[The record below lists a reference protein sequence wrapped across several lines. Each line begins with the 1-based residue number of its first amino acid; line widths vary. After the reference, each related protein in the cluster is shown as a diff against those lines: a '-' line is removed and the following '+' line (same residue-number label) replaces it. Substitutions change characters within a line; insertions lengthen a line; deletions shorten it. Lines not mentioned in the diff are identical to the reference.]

1 MELRIFQVDAFA
13 EQVFQGNPA
22 AVCPLENWL
31 PDSLLQHIAAENNLA
46 ETAYFVR
53 TAQGFHLRWFTPVA
67 EVRLCGHAT
76 LASAYVLFNHLG
88 ENAAQLSFQTMAG
101 VLQVRRNGSSL
112 TMRFPADLPK
122 PAEEPGFLSDALGV
136 PILDVKTGMDDLL
149 VRIESESALKAI
161 KPDLSSIAKLGSRG
175 LIVTAPGSTTD
186 IASRCFF
193 PNLGVNEDPVTG
205 SAHTL
210 LTPYWAAITGKQQLT
225 ATQGGTRTGYLQ
237 CTLDGDFVELTGNA
251 QTYMV
256 GSIFV

>member
-22 AVCPLENWL
+22 AVCPLDSWL
-31 PDSLLQHIAAENNLA
+31 PDMLLQHIAAENNLA
-46 ETAYFVR
+46 ETAYFVP
-53 TAQGFHLRWFTPVA
+53 TTQGFHLRWFTPLA

-88 ENAAQLSFQTMAG
+88 ATTDQLSFQTLAG
-101 VLQVRRNGSSL
+101 TLQVRKNGSSL
-112 TMRFPADLPK
+112 TMRFPVDIPK
-122 PAEEPGFLSDALGV
+122 AAEDPGFLSDALGV
-136 PILDVKTGMDDLL
+136 PILDVKMGIDDLL
-149 VRIESESALKAI
+149 VRIESEQALKAL
-161 KPDLSSIAKLGSRG
+161 KPDLSRIAQLGSRG
-175 LIVTAPGSTTD
+175 LIVTAPGTTTD

-210 LTPYWAAITGKQQLT
+210 LTPYWAEILGKKHLT
-225 ATQGGTRTGYLQ
+225 ATQGGPRTGYLQ

-251 QTYMV
+251 QMYLI